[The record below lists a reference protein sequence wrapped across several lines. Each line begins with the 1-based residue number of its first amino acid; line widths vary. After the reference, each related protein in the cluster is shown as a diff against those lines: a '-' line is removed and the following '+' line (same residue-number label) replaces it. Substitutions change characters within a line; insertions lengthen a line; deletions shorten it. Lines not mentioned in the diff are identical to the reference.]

1 MAKRKATAEL
11 LARAESN
18 GYKRGAHREEDNTQ
32 DNRKHNDKIKR
43 NQNAVLDHYCQQG
56 RRARLVIDFS
66 TGCACVWRA
75 RRVRNDN
82 FSSTIV
88 QRLNAGE
95 RNIPSLVQQGLI
107 GGSLGQAWH
116 SMA

>member
-1 MAKRKATAEL
+1 MAKRKATAEKL
-11 LARAESN
+11 LARAKSN
-18 GYKRGAHREEDNTQ
+18 GYKRGAHRKEDNTR

-56 RRARLVIDFS
+56 PRARLATDFS

-75 RRVRNDN
+75 RCVRNDN

-95 RNIPSLVQQGLI
+95 RSIPSLVQRGLT
-107 GGSLGQAWH
+107 GGFLGRLGIA
-116 SMA
+116 